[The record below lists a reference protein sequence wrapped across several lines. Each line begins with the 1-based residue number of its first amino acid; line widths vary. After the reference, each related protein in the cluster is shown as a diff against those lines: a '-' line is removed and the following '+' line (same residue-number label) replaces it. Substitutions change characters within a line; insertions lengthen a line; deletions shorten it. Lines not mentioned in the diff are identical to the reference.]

1 MSLHPPASLGRVG
14 PVAAVV
20 LRVER
25 PLRVADALAI
35 QKFSHRTGV
44 REPSVR
50 LRQEC
55 LLTASVC
62 AMTTDSSPRP
72 WRARGKTTLLVLTTL
87 LAVVAAVTVWAR
99 SQALDTDEW
108 VDLSSDLLAE
118 PEVQESLAEHLVDKL
133 YTELNVAEEVE
144 AGLPDDFGGVASLLA
159 GALRGPATDTAE
171 RVLASDAV
179 ATVWE
184 QANRTTHATFVA
196 LVRDETPPGVSSTD
210 GEVALELRELMQEV
224 GAKIGLSGNRL
235 DQLPEDAGRIVIFD
249 SDQLDAASSAIAILD
264 FLSWFLVVLVAAMYI
279 GVVFLA
285 EPADRVRTVGVVGA
299 SLVAAGLVLII
310 VRAIAIRSA
319 IAVIVENPGNHSV
332 ANIAA
337 YVSTSLLA
345 QIAWTGVAYG
355 VMLMAASWLLGK
367 GKLAIKAQRFVAPA
381 FNAEPLALWGGTVAV
396 LLVALWWSPGR
407 SFQSWVSVLLLVV
420 LVVLGVLALR
430 RRTTTEWPD
439 ASWSD
444 SFSRSVT

>member
-1 MSLHPPASLGRVG
+1 
-14 PVAAVV
+14 
-20 LRVER
+20 
-25 PLRVADALAI
+25 
-35 QKFSHRTGV
+35 
-44 REPSVR
+44 
-50 LRQEC
+50 
-55 LLTASVC
+55 
-62 AMTTDSSPRP
+62 
-72 WRARGKTTLLVLTTL
+72 
-87 LAVVAAVTVWAR
+87 VTVWAR

-159 GALRGPATDTAE
+159 GALRGPATDTAQ

-196 LVRDETPPGVSSTD
+196 LVRDETPPGVSSTN

-224 GAKIGLSGNRL
+224 GAKIGLSGDRL

-319 IAVIVENPGNHSV
+319 ISVIVENPGNHSV